1 MKKIIF
7 AAMFL
12 SAISLSSVA
21 NAGFESFSLSFG
33 NYYPDPAPVVYYQ
46 PRPVYPQPVVV
57 YRQAPVYYPYYY
69 GYRPYCRHDDWRYRR
84 HEFHEHERFE
94 RW

>member
-1 MKKIIF
+1 
-7 AAMFL
+7 MFL
-12 SAISLSSVA
+12 SAVSLSSAA
-21 NAGFESFSLSFG
+21 NAGFESFSISFG
-33 NYYPDPAPVVYYQ
+33 NYYPTPAPVVYYQ

-69 GYRPYCRHDDWRYRR
+69 GYRPVYYRHDNEWRYRR
-84 HEFHEHERFE
+84 QQFHEREYERFG